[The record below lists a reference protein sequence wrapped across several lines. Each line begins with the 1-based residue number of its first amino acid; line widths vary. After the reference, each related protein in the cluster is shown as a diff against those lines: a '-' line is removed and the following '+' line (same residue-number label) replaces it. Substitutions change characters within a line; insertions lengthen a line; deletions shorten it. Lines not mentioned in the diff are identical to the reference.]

1 MKYRLTT
8 STTLANRILR
18 LKKPKI
24 VEPLSTE
31 GRNAMPS
38 SKGTMAPWVS
48 LDQTLLCIL
57 FSSKMC
63 NGARSKDSGQN
74 EGISI

>member
-8 STTLANRILR
+8 STTLANRMLR

-38 SKGTMAPWVS
+38 SKGTMASWV
-48 LDQTLLCIL
+48 
-57 FSSKMC
+57 
-63 NGARSKDSGQN
+63 
-74 EGISI
+74 